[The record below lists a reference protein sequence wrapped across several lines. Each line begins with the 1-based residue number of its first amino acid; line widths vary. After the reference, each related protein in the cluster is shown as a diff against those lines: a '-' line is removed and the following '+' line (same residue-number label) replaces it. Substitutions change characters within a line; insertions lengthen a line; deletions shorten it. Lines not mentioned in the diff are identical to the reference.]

1 MPYFAADLTPK
12 QVETMYKLT
21 AKEEE
26 VMEHIW
32 TLGACAPKDVVAL
45 YPEDERPHI
54 NSVANA
60 FQSLEK
66 KGYLT
71 HRAQGRGYIYQPCVR
86 KQDYGRSK
94 LSKFVDRYFGGSYLD
109 VVSSFVSEEKLSEAE
124 LMQFLADQMK
134 GSPLPS
140 SPKGEA
146 NQTNGEQAETKLLPL
161 GGGRE
166 GAL

>member
-1 MPYFAADLTPK
+1 
-12 QVETMYKLT
+12 MYKLT

-45 YPEDERPHI
+45 YPEDELPHI
-54 NSVANA
+54 NSIANA

-71 HRAQGRGYIYQPCVR
+71 HRSQGRGYIYEPCVR

-94 LSKFVDRYFGGSYLD
+94 LSSFVKRYFDDSYMS
-109 VVSSFVSEEKLSEAE
+109 VVSAFVSEEKISEAE
-124 LMQFLADQMK
+124 LMQFLADKMK
-134 GSPLPS
+134 DS
-140 SPKGEA
+140 
-146 NQTNGEQAETKLLPL
+146 
-161 GGGRE
+161 
-166 GAL
+166 AL

>member
-1 MPYFAADLTPK
+1 
-12 QVETMYKLT
+12 MYKLT

-32 TLGACAPKDVVAL
+32 TLGTCAPKDVVAL
-45 YPEDERPHI
+45 YPDDERPHI
-54 NSVANA
+54 NSIANA

-134 GSPLPS
+134 SHPS
-140 SPKGEA
+140 D
-146 NQTNGEQAETKLLPL
+146 TL
-161 GGGRE
+161 
-166 GAL
+166 

>member
-1 MPYFAADLTPK
+1 
-12 QVETMYKLT
+12 MYKLT

-45 YPEDERPHI
+45 YPDDERPHI
-54 NSVANA
+54 NSIANA

-86 KQDYGRSK
+86 KQDYVRSK

-134 GSPLPS
+134 SHPS
-140 SPKGEA
+140 D
-146 NQTNGEQAETKLLPL
+146 TL
-161 GGGRE
+161 
-166 GAL
+166 

>member
-1 MPYFAADLTPK
+1 
-12 QVETMYKLT
+12 MYKLT

-32 TLGACAPKDVVAL
+32 ILGACTPKDVVAL

-134 GSPLPS
+134 SHPS
-140 SPKGEA
+140 D
-146 NQTNGEQAETKLLPL
+146 
-161 GGGRE
+161 
-166 GAL
+166 AL

>member
-71 HRAQGRGYIYQPCVR
+71 HRQRGRGYIYEPIITQ
-86 KQDYGRSK
+86 KAYGRAK
-94 LSKFVDRYFGGSYLD
+94 LSNFVDRYFGGSYFD
-109 VVSSFVSEEKLSEAE
+109 VVSSFVNEEKLTQQE
-124 LMQFLADQMK
+124 LMEFLEQQIQEH
-134 GSPLPS
+134 PLP
-140 SPKGEA
+140 
-146 NQTNGEQAETKLLPL
+146 
-161 GGGRE
+161 
-166 GAL
+166 

>member
-1 MPYFAADLTPK
+1 MHKWNFSPYFAADLTPK

-54 NSVANA
+54 NSIANA

-71 HRAQGRGYIYQPCVR
+71 HRTQGRGYIYEPCVC
-86 KQDYGRSK
+86 KQEYGRSK
-94 LSKFVDRYFGGSYLD
+94 LSSFVKRYFDDSYMS
-109 VVSSFVSEEKLSEAE
+109 VVSAFVSEEKVSEAE
-124 LMQFLADQMK
+124 LMQFLADKMK
-134 GSPLPS
+134 DS
-140 SPKGEA
+140 
-146 NQTNGEQAETKLLPL
+146 
-161 GGGRE
+161 
-166 GAL
+166 AL

>member
-1 MPYFAADLTPK
+1 
-12 QVETMYKLT
+12 MYKLT

-32 TLGACAPKDVVAL
+32 TLGTCAPKDVVAL
-45 YPEDERPHI
+45 YPDDERPHI

-134 GSPLPS
+134 SHPS
-140 SPKGEA
+140 D
-146 NQTNGEQAETKLLPL
+146 TL
-161 GGGRE
+161 
-166 GAL
+166 